1 MAYTTIDDPSA
12 HFQVKTYSG
21 NSTQTAITF
30 DGSSNLQPDWIWAKQ
45 RGGAHY
51 HDLRDTN
58 RGLTKRLVSAISDG
72 EGTKSASYVSFD
84 SNGFTL
90 GDDQSGGSDANTVNS
105 NGNTYVS
112 WCWKANGGTTSSNS
126 NGSITT
132 TVQANTTAGFSIV
145 TWTGTGSNATIG
157 HGLGVTP
164 KWIIVKQRNATRS
177 WEVFHSSIPSMNTKY
192 IELNTTAAASTYSPV
207 WGGTDPTS
215 TTFHVGTDNST
226 NNNSGSFIA
235 YCFAEKKG
243 YSKFGSY
250 TGNGSTDGTFI
261 YTGFRPAWF
270 MYKSTSSVQN
280 WIIQDNK
287 RANSFNEINADFR
300 ANVSDAENTNTSYN
314 DIDFLSNGIK
324 LREDNNDQNQSGGTY
339 IYMAFAESPFVNSN
353 GVPTN
358 AR

>member
-1 MAYTTIDDPSA
+1 MAYTTIDDPTIY
-12 HFQVKTYSG
+12 FITNLRSG
-21 NSTQTAITF
+21 LYGGSDTAF
-30 DGSSNLQPDWIWAKQ
+30 DIGFQPDWIWNK
-45 RGGAHY
+45 
-51 HDLRDTN
+51 
-58 RGLTKRLVSAISDG
+58 KRS
-72 EGTKSASYVSFD
+72 GTGVHSLFD
-84 SNGFTL
+84 SVRGFGSSGKVLYSNTNGAEATNALIKSVSSTGFTVTASS
-90 GDDQSGGSDANTVNS
+90 DDTGTMVD
-105 NGNTYVS
+105 
-112 WCWKANGGTTSSNS
+112 WCWKAGGSASSNS
-126 NGSITT
+126 DGDITSS
-132 TVQANTTAGFSIV
+132 VSVNTTAGFSIV
-145 TWTGTGSNATIG
+145 SYTGTGSNATIG

-250 TGNGSTDGTFI
+250 TGNQNTDGPFV
-261 YTGFRPAWF
+261 YTGFRPAWV
-270 MYKSTSSVQN
+270 MVKRTDSTSDWLICDS
-280 WIIQDNK
+280 K
-287 RANSFNEINADFR
+287 RPGFNPIDDKLFP
-300 ANVSDAENTNTSYN
+300 NTSQAEDPYESF
-314 DIDFLSNGIK
+314 DFVSNGFKITSAGTGH
-324 LREDNNDQNQSGGTY
+324 NASGANM

-353 GVPTN
+353 GVANN

>member
-1 MAYTTIDDPSA
+1 MAYTTIDDPTI
-12 HFQVKTYSG
+12 HFITNLRSG
-21 NSTQTAITF
+21 LYGGSDTAF
-30 DGSSNLQPDWIWAKQ
+30 DIGFQPDWIWNK
-45 RGGAHY
+45 
-51 HDLRDTN
+51 
-58 RGLTKRLVSAISDG
+58 KRSGSGVHSL
-72 EGTKSASYVSFD
+72 FD
-84 SNGFTL
+84 SVRGFGSSGKVLYSNTTGTEATNALIKSVSSTGFTVTASS
-90 GDDQSGGSDANTVNS
+90 DDTGTMVD
-105 NGNTYVS
+105 
-112 WCWKANGGTTSSNS
+112 WCWKAGGSASSNS
-126 NGSITT
+126 DGDITSS
-132 TVQANTTAGFSIV
+132 VSVNTTAGFSIV
-145 TWTGTGSNATIG
+145 SYTGTGSNATIG

-250 TGNGSTDGTFI
+250 TGNQNTDGPFV
-261 YTGFRPAWF
+261 YTGFRPAWV
-270 MYKSTSSVQN
+270 MVKRTDSTSDWLICDS
-280 WIIQDNK
+280 K
-287 RANSFNEINADFR
+287 RPGFNPIDDKLFP
-300 ANVSDAENTNTSYN
+300 NTSQAEDPYESF
-314 DIDFLSNGIK
+314 DFVSNGFKITSAGTGH
-324 LREDNNDQNQSGGTY
+324 NASGANM

-353 GVPTN
+353 GVANN

>member
-1 MAYTTIDDPSA
+1 MAYTTIDDPTIY
-12 HFQVKTYSG
+12 FITNLRSG
-21 NSTQTAITF
+21 LYGGSDTAF
-30 DGSSNLQPDWIWAKQ
+30 DIGFQPDWIWNK
-45 RGGAHY
+45 
-51 HDLRDTN
+51 
-58 RGLTKRLVSAISDG
+58 KRS
-72 EGTKSASYVSFD
+72 GTGVHSLFD
-84 SNGFTL
+84 SVRGFGSSGKVLYSNTNGAEATNALIKSVSSTGFTVTASS
-90 GDDQSGGSDANTVNS
+90 DDTGTMVD
-105 NGNTYVS
+105 
-112 WCWKANGGTTSSNS
+112 WCWKAGGSASSNS
-126 NGSITT
+126 DGDITSS
-132 TVQANTTAGFSIV
+132 VSVNTTAGFSIV
-145 TWTGTGSNATIG
+145 SYTGTGSNATIG

-250 TGNGSTDGTFI
+250 TRNQNTDGPFV
-261 YTGFRPAWF
+261 YSGFRPAWV
-270 MYKSTSSVQN
+270 MVKRTDSTSDWLICDS
-280 WIIQDNK
+280 K
-287 RANSFNEINADFR
+287 RPGFNPIDDKLFP
-300 ANVSDAENTNTSYN
+300 NTSQAEDPYESF
-314 DIDFLSNGIK
+314 DFVSNGFKITSAGTGH
-324 LREDNNDQNQSGGTY
+324 NASGANM

-353 GVPTN
+353 GVANN

>member
-1 MAYTTIDDPSA
+1 MAYTTIDDPTI
-12 HFQVKTYSG
+12 HFTAFLR
-21 NSTQTAITF
+21 NSIYG
-30 DGSSNLQPDWIWAKQ
+30 GSDTSYDIGFQPDWIWDKVRSTTGVHA
-45 RGGAHY
+45 
-51 HDLRDTN
+51 T
-58 RGLTKRLVSAISDG
+58 
-72 EGTKSASYVSFD
+72 FD
-84 SNGFTL
+84 SVRGVGSSGKILYTNTTGAEATNALIKSIDSSGFTITAN
-90 GDDQSGGSDANTVNS
+90 SDHSSQTIVD
-105 NGNTYVS
+105 
-112 WCWKANGGTTSSNS
+112 WCWKAGGTASSNS
-126 NGSITT
+126 DGDITSS
-132 TVQANTTAGFSIV
+132 VSANTTAGFSIV
-145 TWTGTGSNATIG
+145 SYTGTGSNATIG

-250 TGNGSTDGTFI
+250 TGNGNNDGTFV
-261 YTGFRPAWF
+261 YTGFAPAYV
-270 MYKSTSSVQN
+270 MIKKSNASGTSWV
-280 WIIQDNK
+280 IFDNK
-287 RANSFNEINADFR
+287 RNTFNERSRILQ
-300 ANVSDAENTNTSYN
+300 ANDNGAEETSTNR
-314 DIDFLSNGIK
+314 IDFTSNGFK
-324 LREDNNDQNQSGGTY
+324 LRGTWTVINNSGDTY

-353 GVPTN
+353 GVPNN

>member
-1 MAYTTIDDPSA
+1 MAYTTIDDPTI
-12 HFQVKTYSG
+12 HFTAFLR
-21 NSTQTAITF
+21 NSIYG
-30 DGSSNLQPDWIWAKQ
+30 GSDTSYDIGFQPDWIWDKVRSTTGVHA
-45 RGGAHY
+45 
-51 HDLRDTN
+51 T
-58 RGLTKRLVSAISDG
+58 
-72 EGTKSASYVSFD
+72 FD
-84 SNGFTL
+84 SVRGVGSSGKILYTNTTGAEATNALIKSIDSSGFTITANS
-90 GDDQSGGSDANTVNS
+90 DHSSQTIVDWWWKAGGSA
-105 NGNTYVS
+105 
-112 WCWKANGGTTSSNS
+112 SSNS
-126 NGSITT
+126 DGDITSS
-132 TVQANTTAGFSIV
+132 VSANTTAGFSIV
-145 TWTGTGSNATIG
+145 SYTGTGSNATIG

-250 TGNGSTDGTFI
+250 TGNGNNDGTFV
-261 YTGFRPAWF
+261 YTGFAPAYV
-270 MYKSTSSVQN
+270 MIKKSNASGTSWV
-280 WIIQDNK
+280 IFDNK
-287 RANSFNEINADFR
+287 RNTFNERSRILQ
-300 ANVSDAENTNTSYN
+300 ANDNGAEETSTNR
-314 DIDFLSNGIK
+314 IDFTSNGFK
-324 LREDNNDQNQSGGTY
+324 LRGTWTVINNSGDTY

-353 GVPTN
+353 GVPNN

>member
-1 MAYTTIDDPSA
+1 MAYTTIDDPTI
-12 HFQVKTYSG
+12 HFTAFLR
-21 NSTQTAITF
+21 NSIYG
-30 DGSSNLQPDWIWAKQ
+30 GSDTSYDIGFQPDWIWDKVRSTTGVHA
-45 RGGAHY
+45 
-51 HDLRDTN
+51 T
-58 RGLTKRLVSAISDG
+58 
-72 EGTKSASYVSFD
+72 FD
-84 SNGFTL
+84 SVRGVGSSGKILYTNTTGAEATNALIKSIDSSGFTITAN
-90 GDDQSGGSDANTVNS
+90 SDHSSQTIVD
-105 NGNTYVS
+105 
-112 WCWKANGGTTSSNS
+112 WCWKAGGSASSNS
-126 NGSITT
+126 DGDITSS
-132 TVQANTTAGFSIV
+132 VSANTTAGFSIV
-145 TWTGTGSNATIG
+145 SYTGTGSNATIG

-261 YTGFRPAWF
+261 YTGFAPAYV
-270 MYKSTSSVQN
+270 MIKKSNASGTSWV
-280 WIIQDNK
+280 IFDNK
-287 RANSFNEINADFR
+287 RNTFNERSRILQ
-300 ANVSDAENTNTSYN
+300 ANDNGAEETSTNR
-314 DIDFLSNGIK
+314 IDFTSNGFK
-324 LREDNNDQNQSGGTY
+324 LRGTWTVINNSGDTY

-353 GVPTN
+353 GVPNN